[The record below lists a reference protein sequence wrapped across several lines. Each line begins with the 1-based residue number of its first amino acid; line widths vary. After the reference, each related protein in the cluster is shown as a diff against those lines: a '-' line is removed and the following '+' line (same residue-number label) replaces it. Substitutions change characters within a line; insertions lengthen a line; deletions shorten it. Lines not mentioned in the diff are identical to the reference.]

1 LIRSFKDEC
10 QSQGWKTSENEDWVH
25 SDGQYHNFL
34 WTRTIHASTFKKI
47 AKASKCAI
55 REGVSYHVV
64 NVAYTAWL
72 FSQPPPEELMKAVI
86 DDQNLAKSTA
96 IYDLSDIHSSKP
108 ICLKLNSTGSRVF
121 KEFEEFLQKKLGV
134 KFKSAQDVVT
144 AQV

>member
-1 LIRSFKDEC
+1 
-10 QSQGWKTSENEDWVH
+10 
-25 SDGQYHNFL
+25 
-34 WTRTIHASTFKKI
+34 
-47 AKASKCAI
+47 
-55 REGVSYHVV
+55 
-64 NVAYTAWL
+64 
-72 FSQPPPEELMKAVI
+72 MKAVI